1 MEVSVVSEKTYFEI
15 HDNALNVFKNNM
27 KKFIDTYSDK
37 TVECIMF
44 GTSIIAELIVEQ
56 LRNTSLDIAFI
67 IDNDKKRQG
76 KEVYG
81 KKVYSPEFLKQ
92 NYKENYVILIAS
104 SFQDEMTEQL
114 KEYGYKENKNII
126 KIVDLPKLMNDYS
139 YVDRSGYK
147 LLNRDE
153 IKQVQVGILKKLDE
167 VHKKYGIRYYLHAG
181 SALGAVRHKG
191 YIPWDDD
198 VDVFVPIDD
207 YLRLIDILEKDN
219 KYKIISQFNTNYYFG
234 WGFGYMVD
242 TDTICDV
249 NKFPIQISTGQ
260 SVDLFPLYGMPEK
273 EDDIKKYINKVK
285 KLESKCLVAIE
296 KNERIKSINELN
308 KYLLSYN
315 YQKSKVVGNILMPDF
330 INDIFTKDIF
340 GKGVYKEFE
349 GIELLIP
356 EKFHEYLTQM
366 YGDYMQLPPIN
377 KRVGGHFYK
386 TYRIN

>member
-1 MEVSVVSEKTYFEI
+1 MEVSIVSEKTYFEI

-167 VHKKYGIRYYLHAG
+167 VHKKYGIRYYLQAG

-330 INDIFTKDIF
+330 IKDIFTKDIF

>member
-167 VHKKYGIRYYLHAG
+167 VHKKYGIRYYLNAG

-330 INDIFTKDIF
+330 IKDIFTKDIF

>member
-1 MEVSVVSEKTYFEI
+1 MSEKTYFEI

-167 VHKKYGIRYYLHAG
+167 VHKKYGIRYYLNAG

-330 INDIFTKDIF
+330 IKDIFTKDIF

>member
-1 MEVSVVSEKTYFEI
+1 MSEKTYFEI

-167 VHKKYGIRYYLHAG
+167 VHKKYGIRYYLNAG

-207 YLRLIDILEKDN
+207 CLRLIDILEKDN

-330 INDIFTKDIF
+330 IKDIFTKDIF

>member
-1 MEVSVVSEKTYFEI
+1 MSEKTYFEI

-167 VHKKYGIRYYLHAG
+167 VHKKYGIRSYLHAG
-181 SALGAVRHKG
+181 SAVGAVRQKG

-330 INDIFTKDIF
+330 IKDIFTKDIF

>member
-167 VHKKYGIRYYLHAG
+167 VHKKYGIRYYLNAG

-219 KYKIISQFNTNYYFG
+219 KYKIISPFNTNYYFG

-315 YQKSKVVGNILMPDF
+315 YQKSKVVGNILTPSF
-330 INDIFTKDIF
+330 IKDIFTKDIF

>member
-1 MEVSVVSEKTYFEI
+1 MSEKTYFEI

-126 KIVDLPKLMNDYS
+126 KIVDFPKLMNDYS

-147 LLNRDE
+147 LLNREE

-167 VHKKYGIRYYLHAG
+167 VHKQYGIRYYLHSG
-181 SALGAVRHKG
+181 SALGAIRHKG

-234 WGFGYMVD
+234 WGFGYMID

-260 SVDLFPLYGMPEK
+260 SIDLFPLYGMPDNEQ
-273 EDDIKKYINKVK
+273 DIKKYVDDVK
-285 KLESKCLVAIE
+285 KLESKCLIALNDNDRIEAIQ
-296 KNERIKSINELN
+296 KFN
-308 KYLLSYN
+308 KYLLN
-315 YQKSKVVGNILMPDF
+315 YDYDESKIVGNVLMPAF
-330 INDIFTKDIF
+330 LTDIFDKDIF
-340 GKGVYKEFE
+340 GNGVYVEFE
-349 GIELLIP
+349 KNMFLIP
-356 EKFHEYLTQM
+356 EKYDEYLKHM
-366 YGDYMQLPPIN
+366 YGDYMKFPPKE
-377 KRVGGHFYK
+377 KRNGEHFYN

>member
-1 MEVSVVSEKTYFEI
+1 MSEKTYFQI

-27 KKFIDTYSDK
+27 KKFIDAYSDK

-56 LRNTSLDIAFI
+56 LRNTSLDISFI

-76 KEVYG
+76 KVVYG

-92 NYKENYVILIAS
+92 NYKGNYVILIAS
-104 SFQDEMTEQL
+104 SFQDEMIEQL

-147 LLNRDE
+147 LLNREE

-167 VHKKYGIRYYLHAG
+167 VHKQYGIRYYLHSG
-181 SALGAVRHKG
+181 SALGAIRHKG

-207 YLRLIDILEKDN
+207 YLRLIKILEKDV
-219 KYKIISQFNTNYYFG
+219 KYKIISQFNTDYYFG
-234 WGFGYMVD
+234 WGFGYMID
-242 TDTICDV
+242 TDTICDI

-260 SVDLFPLYGMPEK
+260 SVDLFPLYGMPENEK
-273 EDDIKKYINKVK
+273 DIKKYVEDVK
-285 KLESKCLVAIE
+285 KLESKCLISLNDNDRIEAIQ
-296 KNERIKSINELN
+296 IFN
-308 KYLLSYN
+308 KYLLN
-315 YQKSKVVGNILMPDF
+315 YDYDESKIVGNVLMPAF
-330 INDIFTKDIF
+330 LADIFDKNIF
-340 GKGVYKEFE
+340 GNGIYAEFE
-349 GIELLIP
+349 KNMFLIP
-356 EKFHEYLTQM
+356 EKYDEYLKHM
-366 YGDYMQLPPIN
+366 YGDYMKLPPEE
-377 KRVGGHFYK
+377 KRHGEHFYN
-386 TYRIN
+386 TYRIK